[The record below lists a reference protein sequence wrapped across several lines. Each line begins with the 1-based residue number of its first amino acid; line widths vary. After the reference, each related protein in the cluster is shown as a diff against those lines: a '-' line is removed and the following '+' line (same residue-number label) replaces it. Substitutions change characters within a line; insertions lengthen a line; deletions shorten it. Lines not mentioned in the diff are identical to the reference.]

1 MIMRDTDKSAG
12 VSSTSIKLDWS
23 QLLGFDQA
31 AQSVDE
37 GAANQLNDP
46 RLAKL
51 GAKVGQK
58 LSRGR

>member
-1 MIMRDTDKSAG
+1 MIMRDTDNSVGA
-12 VSSTSIKLDWS
+12 SSTSIKLDWS
-23 QLLGFDQA
+23 RLLGFDQA
-31 AQSVDE
+31 AHSADE